1 MERRPW
7 LRFSPLGI
15 KKKGEEIGVK
25 YVRIDKN
32 SMIVFLDDN
41 LHEILETDT
50 KISDRQYKELLLMQE
65 AGAILHEDVL
75 KLMF

>member
-1 MERRPW
+1 M
-7 LRFSPLGI
+7 
-15 KKKGEEIGVK
+15 K

-50 KISDRQYKELLLMQE
+50 KISDRQHKELLLMQE